1 MTAAERIESEEL
13 LLAAF
18 CQDAFPES
26 DRAAAIRRLSSYPFV
41 SNFHQLAYRALA
53 SLPTKDPQSL
63 RELLPVRLNNLGFP
77 DTDWE
82 SLFTPRDFKRADLTA
97 KLDALLAP

>member
-1 MTAAERIESEEL
+1 MTSAERVESEEI

-18 CQDAFPES
+18 CQNVFQES
-26 DRAAAIRRLSSYPFV
+26 DRAAAIRRLASYKFV
-41 SNFHQLAYRALA
+41 SNVHQLLYRALA
-53 SLPTKDPQSL
+53 SLPTKNPQKL
-63 RELLPVRLNNLGFP
+63 RELLPARLNNLGFP

-82 SLFTPRDFKRADLTA
+82 SLFSPHEFKCVDLAA